1 MPMKRLLPLSL
12 MAAAALTVQ
21 AAITVT
27 PESPYTESFETDLAG
42 WTNEFINGTLEW
54 KLDQGN
60 SLKEKYGSA
69 AADGDYNL
77 LLFSET
83 RGYVTRL
90 VSPVFDLSQLTN
102 PSLSFKYANENWSQD
117 QDVLEVLYRE
127 NSGAEWQVL
136 STMEAPVPVW
146 VSVGIDLPGN
156 SATAQIA
163 FAGHSNYGY
172 GIAIDK
178 VRVSETTLSPP
189 VCLSTEA
196 FFSSIALT
204 WSNHSAAQKTQLVI
218 STVEMLDAALE
229 SAAKVELTGADNY
242 EFTSLDDGTLY
253 YIYMRSLNGSEVTD
267 WTGVSAYTIPRNIG
281 PYKEGDNIFV
291 ASPKIVWHERPLVN
305 GYQMVVSK
313 SYMSAE
319 KLELQD
325 KISIAYTETSYLLT
339 DLELGTTYYVFIRPE
354 FGDIGYGNW
363 EYVSITRPYS
373 HVLHLNVNN
382 LTPSS
387 ATITWDK
394 WGDEDHW
401 LVVVSNQN
409 DLTDEQ
415 LYAQYPETVDHN
427 SYQIDG
433 LNLDDTRT
441 VYVRPLIGQASIH
454 TQWSQITFVADDVS
468 HPVVVTGA
476 HPYLE
481 GFETVSSDWTT
492 TSSDEKLVWRFG
504 DGLQPKT
511 EIYNYPTSDYD
522 WARQI
527 FDGKQNAYAS
537 FPANTGGS
545 CQLISPEMD
554 ITSLDAPM
562 LRFAYML
569 PKWSSDLDEL
579 RIYYRLDPGDPWIEF
594 NRMSEDQSEWT
605 ELVTPLPDKSSTFQ
619 LMFEDISGYG
629 FGAAIDNVTVFDA
642 NYVGM
647 SEAAAD
653 GVKVFATLGRIHV
666 QGAPAGTVVTTL
678 VGQTVAVLAGE
689 GEQTLQ
695 VPSGIYLVRVA
706 DRAYKLLV
714 P

>member
-1 MPMKRLLPLSL
+1 MKRMSLLILS
-12 MAAAALTVQ
+12 AAAALTVQ

-42 WTNEFINGTLEW
+42 WTNEFVNGTLEW

-60 SLKEKYGSA
+60 SEQQRYGSA

-178 VRVSETTLSPP
+178 VRVSETTLAPP

-305 GYQMVVSK
+305 GYQMVVSQ
-313 SYMSAE
+313 SYMYAE
-319 KLELQD
+319 ELELQD

-476 HPYLE
+476 QPYLE
-481 GFETVSSDWTT
+481 GFETISSDWTA

-504 DGLQPKT
+504 DGLQTKT

-522 WARQI
+522 FARQI

-594 NRMSEDQSEWT
+594 NRMSEDRSEWMVT
-605 ELVTPLPDKSSTFQ
+605 EMPLPEKSSTFQ

-629 FGAAIDNVTVFDA
+629 YGVAIDNVSVFDA
-642 NYVGM
+642 MYVNVQ
-647 SEAAAD
+647 EPAAFDIRIQASKGHLSVEGTSGEVQVCSLTGQLLAKAQGESLRFD
-653 GVKVFATLGRIHV
+653 LPSQALYLVITQEGAYKVF
-666 QGAPAGTVVTTL
+666 
-678 VGQTVAVLAGE
+678 
-689 GEQTLQ
+689 
-695 VPSGIYLVRVA
+695 VP
-706 DRAYKLLV
+706 
-714 P
+714 